1 MNMYLR
7 LAGRLA
13 LTMAVLQ
20 LGAGQ
25 AIAADDERA
34 VGARQADFDQHLK
47 NIKSFKKAMP
57 PMASTGAAPDA
68 AEATLSGDQ
77 SAQAQD
83 GPSKAITTKANTPD
97 GQEIEIGRAHV

>member
-47 NIKSFKKAMP
+47 N
-57 PMASTGAAPDA
+57 TNAPDQW
-68 AEATLSGDQ
+68 G
-77 SAQAQD
+77 QD
-83 GPSKAITTKANTPD
+83 FSFAK
-97 GQEIEIGRAHV
+97 RW